1 MEHGTV
7 LYETSVNFFET
18 IAAYQ
23 IDACGHSASVEIEKK
38 ATISEPSPWKREIE
52 VKS

>member
-1 MEHGTV
+1 LLEEGLGMEHGTV

-23 IDACGHSASVEIEKK
+23 IDACGHNE
-38 ATISEPSPWKREIE
+38 
-52 VKS
+52 